1 MSKPAKATD
10 MIARMQAKARRDEQM
25 AKIKSDY
32 APWADGEWEEFRA
45 TLNQDKAGAQM
56 LVDHLAPADSIKE
69 AT

>member
-56 LVDHLAPADSIKE
+56 LVDHLAPADSIKA